1 MFANERDN
9 KNYDIFVGG
18 WFSDYNDPLDFLNVM
33 KTGVYD
39 SYGLYSNSEYDSLID
54 SLTGENDNAKRL
66 EIYQKLEDLLDGHAL
81 RDGHLHLLPVGGA
94 GAQAVE
100 QGPVIHVRVHH
111 IGALGNLIVPA
122 GHGGKEPEQDGMLNM
137 VVGLQLIHHAA
148 EVILILHRDGGRGGG
163 FVQSQHIV
171 GHGPSHRRQHH
182 GDGHYH
188 HKIDNGVGQRRA
200 LGLVRRWGVAR
211 RSGSSGRRRL
221 VSRCIA
227 YLLKA
232 EPTEGSAGSVGL
244 IDGLGHGPHLA
255 LLGEDEPHPGIQRL
269 PGQVD
274 LEEIL
279 PAQADGDPLI
289 VLQVA
294 VIVPAALAQAAAPGC
309 QSTGQGPG

>member
-1 MFANERDN
+1 M
-9 KNYDIFVGG
+9 VGRHVVELVHG
-18 WFSDYNDPLDFLNVM
+18 GNPFL
-33 KTGVYD
+33 
-39 SYGLYSNSEYDSLID
+39 L
-54 SLTGENDNAKRL
+54 
-66 EIYQKLEDLLDGHAL
+66 QKLEDLLDGHAL

-122 GHGGKEPEQDGMLNM
+122 GHGGKEPEQDGMLND

-200 LGLVRRWGVAR
+200 LGLGTAL
-211 RSGSSGRRRL
+211 GRGAPRVRL
-221 VSRCIA
+221 V
-227 YLLKA
+227 
-232 EPTEGSAGSVGL
+232 
-244 IDGLGHGPHLA
+244 
-255 LLGEDEPHPGIQRL
+255 
-269 PGQVD
+269 
-274 LEEIL
+274 
-279 PAQADGDPLI
+279 
-289 VLQVA
+289 
-294 VIVPAALAQAAAPGC
+294 
-309 QSTGQGPG
+309 